1 MATRE
6 EIGEALKAAHAAGN
20 ADHAKILAQA
30 YADFD
35 VEEEPIYKQALRN
48 LPADI
53 KEIGRGTIEMVK
65 HPIDTAT
72 GLATVARGAMQ
83 QALPEDI
90 TNYLVEKGITPEAR
104 PQARDFA
111 QPFKEDF
118 GSIEGFKKAIAERP
132 ATTFLNVSGAAGG
145 LQGLARGAAGSR
157 ISSALRKSAEQAA
170 KETALNAPKAAVLE
184 AGQKAGYVVPPSE
197 VSPTFWNKRL
207 EGLAGKA
214 AITQEAQAMNQ
225 PASTAAAT
233 RALGLPED
241 QVISQSIL
249 NELRKKHGDPYR
261 EVSELPTEL
270 ALSKGYVASKPKL
283 ITSAAKDLEDL
294 KQARNDAQGWHEAYK
309 ISKSPDDLKKAKALD
324 STARS
329 LDAKLANTAKAAG
342 RGDLR
347 AALHEARRNIAETY
361 TVERALNKTTGDIN
375 ANVLGAMVGKGVP
388 LRGELKTI
396 GEFQQTFPKYIR
408 EGAKVPPSGVSK
420 SEMLA
425 AAGLAMGGVGV
436 GGPMGAV
443 AGLAPFLSTPVRKM
457 LLSKP
462 YQKGL
467 AKALKKNPSK
477 TLETLNDLVNK
488 PKQNAAELAN
498 MLRQINNEEE

>member
-1 MATRE
+1 MSKVTDPELLAELNASSPTKVTDP
-6 EIGEALKAAHAAGN
+6 AL
-20 ADHAKILAQA
+20 LA
-30 YADFD
+30 
-35 VEEEPIYKQALRN
+35 ELNGEEPIYKQALKN

-83 QALPEDI
+83 HALPEDV

-104 PQARDFA
+104 PEASAFA

-118 GSIEGFKKAIAERP
+118 GSVEGFKKAVAERP
-132 ATTFLNVSGAAGG
+132 ATTFLNVSGAASG

-184 AGQKAGYVVPPSE
+184 AGQKAGYVIPPSE
-197 VSPTFWNKRL
+197 VSPGFWNKRL

-214 AITQEAQAMNQ
+214 AIGQEAAAINQ
-225 PASTAAAT
+225 GASTAAAT
-233 RALGLPED
+233 RALGIPAD
-241 QVISQSIL
+241 KVITKSVL
-249 NELRKKHGDPYR
+249 TELRKKHGGPYR

-270 ALSKGYVASKPKL
+270 PLTKGYVSSTPKV
-283 ITSAAKDLEDL
+283 ITSAAQDLEAL
-294 KQARNDAQGWHEAYK
+294 KQARNDSQGWYEAYK
-309 ISKSPDDLKKAKALD
+309 RSASPDDLKKAKTLD
-324 STARS
+324 ATARS

-361 TVERALNKTTGDIN
+361 TVERALNPVTGDVN
-375 ANVLGAMVGKGVP
+375 ANVIGGMVKKGKQ
-388 LRGELKTI
+388 LRGDLKTI

-408 EGAKVPPSGVSK
+408 EGAKVPTSGVSK

-462 YQKGL
+462 YQKNL
-467 AKALKKNPSK
+467 ASALKKNPSK

-488 PKQNAAELAN
+488 PKQNTAELAN